1 LHQALGAAEQ
11 AQTAG
16 DLQDQGVGRIA
27 RDSRAELQQP
37 LSDVV
42 EGVLGELRVVVDQLE
57 RMCCGQSAGAT
68 SSGVNSLG
76 AGTSCALDDVLAV
89 AGGDALIF
97 GIGTQTQQQAVQDQ
111 ARAMNRSPLH
121 D

>member
-1 LHQALGAAEQ
+1 MRGLERGPSAK
-11 AQTAG
+11 
-16 DLQDQGVGRIA
+16 
-27 RDSRAELQQP
+27 LQQQ

-42 EGVLGELRVVVDQLE
+42 QGVLGELRVVVAQVKRLG
-57 RMCCGQSAGAT
+57 RGQRTGAT
-68 SSGVNSLG
+68 SSGVDPLG
-76 AGTSCALDDVLAV
+76 AGTSCALNDVLPV

-97 GIGTQTQQQAVQDQ
+97 GIGSQAHQQAVQDQ